1 MRAVNRLVATIVS
14 IAVLAAAVIIVVEV
28 VLAAI
33 GHKPYLFQW
42 HGVRDALARN
52 TWRDL
57 GAQVTGV
64 VLVLVGLFLLLI
76 GLKRGRPDVLQLA
89 DSGSGATVTT
99 TRKSLQRALKAAT
112 LGTDGV
118 DKAKVSIRRR
128 KVKIGVKSPM
138 LEASPVQRAVET
150 RATRLLDGVELA
162 KPLRIKTSVKLNK
175 IERGV

>member
-1 MRAVNRLVATIVS
+1 MRAINRLVATILS

-33 GHKPYLFQW
+33 GHKPYLFHW
-42 HGVRDALARN
+42 HGVRDALTRN

-57 GAQVTGV
+57 GVQVTGV
-64 VLVLVGLFLLLI
+64 VLILVGLFLLVI
-76 GLKRGRPDVLQLA
+76 GLKRGRPDVLKLA

-112 LGTDGV
+112 VGTDGV
-118 DKAKVSIRRR
+118 EKAKVSIRRR
-128 KVKIGVKSPM
+128 KIKIDVRSPM
-138 LEASPVQRAVET
+138 LEAAPVQRAVEAK
-150 RATRLLDGVELA
+150 ATRLLDGVELA
-162 KPLRIKTSVKLNK
+162 KPLRIKTNVKLRT